1 MRVVTQ
7 AVEQGS
13 GELFIAEDLDPF
25 AESEVRG
32 KQGRTTLV
40 AIAEHVKEE
49 FAPCAVKGD
58 KAEFVDDEQIGT
70 VKALL

>member
-1 MRVVTQ
+1 MAQ

-25 AESEVRG
+25 AEREIG
-32 KQGRTTLV
+32 GEQGRTTLV

-58 KAEFVDDEQIGT
+58 EAEFVDDEQIGP